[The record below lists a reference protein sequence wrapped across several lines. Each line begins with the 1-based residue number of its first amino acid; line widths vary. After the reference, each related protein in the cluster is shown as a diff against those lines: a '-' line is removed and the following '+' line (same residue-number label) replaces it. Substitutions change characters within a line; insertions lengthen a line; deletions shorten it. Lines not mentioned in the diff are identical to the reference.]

1 MRGVISCSDG
11 WHEPDFLRLRRYEYE
26 DDEGYKYYYNAAT
39 EASTYDAPPNYHAAG
54 TFET

>member
-1 MRGVISCSDG
+1 MSLTFASV
-11 WHEPDFLRLRRYEYE
+11 RRYEYE